1 MIKLNIKVEGL
12 DKLES
17 ELRKEGDKLIKEEL
31 RKQQAKHQE
40 IGDDADPLDSSPD
53 VGRLNSDVGR
63 LDCGLEIEAFPPIM
77 PSPKVSSSPKIS
89 SDGSSQKKP

>member
-31 RKQQAKHQE
+31 RKQKAKHQTTE
-40 IGDDADPLDSSPD
+40 DDDTELRTIDSELEVISSPK
-53 VGRLNSDVGR
+53 LSST
-63 LDCGLEIEAFPPIM
+63 PT
-77 PSPKVSSSPKIS
+77 VSSSPKIS
-89 SDGSSQKKP
+89 SGLPLRKKP